1 MPGTVRTDRIEGTQD
16 PKTVQIPTGTGNSD
30 EWIQDLFTGRK
41 RLRIYPSDLYI
52 TGQWVDA
59 CAFGDLGLQATIES
73 ALTDIGSD
81 LKMLLLNPGTWNIT
95 SNLAI
100 PSNVILWPLPGA
112 YLNISSGVTLSV
124 IKMVADRHKVFIING
139 TALVI
144 GLSDIEAEWFGV
156 SSSETAAN
164 NAIYMTR
171 ACYACS
177 SGGTVS
183 LTTPGTYSASA
194 VVDLHNNTHI
204 HLGMGVTWDISSF
217 ALSDRIAFRA
227 LGAAAGSTS
236 LTIDHSAGL
245 SALHVGTISGFSAD
259 QPLFIYDTT
268 YDGVNDFSIVKSVT
282 GTTITLKYPINY
294 LWPAAA
300 YVKSF
305 TPKKDILITGPGW
318 IVDDAATVNTA
329 LLSLRQGYRVGVENV
344 RMRVYSATGNLG
356 KFIEVSEADECVA
369 YGFIRKCFA
378 EGNPASGFH
387 TQQGSFGFDIK
398 ENSLLIED
406 GTYGIQTNAVKH
418 NVIGN
423 KVNGGTNGIWVEN
436 ARDIKVKEND
446 VNNCTRAI
454 AIYTTSKLNSVTVGS
469 NIGRNCTTGLYVDG
483 DATRTE
489 SFGIVVEPNN
499 FQGCTTPYDIASD
512 IAADLYENGVI
523 VTPGGYPTV
532 RQELAPFSTTTSG
545 KTEIGRITIKGGLIP
560 ADGGFKATIN
570 AYFSAAYNFYFE
582 IHQGGSTI
590 YSEVN
595 SYGSALALENTYSFF
610 NDGDTTTHELVFSS
624 RYGGAVA
631 TLWRQ
636 SSYFAGLDTD
646 DDFDSVLYSN
656 SGGTTY
662 ITKFDI
668 GPAGPTTI

>member
-1 MPGTVRTDRIEGTQD
+1 MPGTLRTDRIQGTQD

-59 CAFGDLGLQATIES
+59 CAFGTLGLQATIES

-112 YLNISSGVTLSV
+112 YLNVSSGVTLSV
-124 IKMVADRHKVFIING
+124 IKMTADRHKVFILNG
-139 TALVI
+139 TALVT
-144 GLSDIEAEWFGV
+144 GLSDVEAEWFGV
-156 SSSETAAN
+156 STSETAAN
-164 NAIYMTR
+164 NAIHMTK

-194 VVDLHNNTHI
+194 VVDLYNNTHI

-217 ALSDRIAFRA
+217 VLSDRIAFRA

-236 LTIDHSAGL
+236 LSIEHSAGL
-245 SALHVGTISGFSAD
+245 SELHVGTISGFAAN

-268 YDGVNDFSIVKSVT
+268 YAGVNDFSIVKSVT

-294 LWPAAA
+294 LWAAAA
-300 YVKSF
+300 YVKSY
-305 TPKKDILITGPGW
+305 TPKKDALITGPGW
-318 IVDDAATVNTA
+318 IVDDAATANTA

-344 RMRVYSATGNLG
+344 RMRVYSSTGNLG
-356 KFIEVSEADECVA
+356 KFIEVSKADECVA

-436 ARDIKVKEND
+436 ARDIKVREND
-446 VNNCTRAI
+446 INNCTRAI

-469 NIGRNCTTGLYVDG
+469 NIGRNCSTGLYIDG
-483 DATRTE
+483 DASKT
-489 SFGIVVEPNN
+489 SSLGIVVEPNN
-499 FQGCTTPYDIASD
+499 FQECTKAYEYGEAIGSD
-512 IAADLYENGVI
+512 LNTNGI
-523 VTPGGYPTV
+523 VVVPGGWPSMRLSAAGLPITK
-532 RQELAPFSTTTSG
+532 TSW
-545 KTEIGRITIKGGLIP
+545 IGYIEQWDIP
-560 ADGGFKATIN
+560 AGLPGDGGFELKYRAYPTGGGTCIISVTIV
-570 AYFSAAYNFYFE
+570 
-582 IHQGGSTI
+582 QGGSTI
-590 YSEVN
+590 
-595 SYGSALALENTYSFF
+595 F
-610 NDGDTTTHELVFSS
+610 N
-624 RYGGAVA
+624 
-631 TLWRQ
+631 Q
-636 SSYFAGLDTD
+636 
-646 DDFDSVLYSN
+646 SN
-656 SGGTTY
+656 SFGGGSLWDVAWVYRNGRMFNKFNNWYGAYTCAINHALPFQLNLWAGNSQNY
-662 ITKFDI
+662 LFYDITI
-668 GPAGPTTI
+668 EPLGLAS